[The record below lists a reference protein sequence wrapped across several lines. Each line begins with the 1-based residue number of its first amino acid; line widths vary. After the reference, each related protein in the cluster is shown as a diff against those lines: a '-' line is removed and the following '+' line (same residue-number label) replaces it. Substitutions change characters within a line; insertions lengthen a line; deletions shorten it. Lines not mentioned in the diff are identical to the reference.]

1 MSRLRHVSR
10 LMIACSLMTVAGCQP
25 KEKAEQQSTHPNV
38 TISQERPLTI
48 QGNASGVVSYAPA
61 VKAGVA
67 AVGGAAWVS
76 SLLPL
81 LADAVT
87 GVVAG
92 GLVLLA
98 LTGVQRVRA
107 IFK

>member
-61 VKAGVA
+61 VKAA
-67 AVGGAAWVS
+67 APAVVNIFTTETIKHNNHPLMNPS
-76 SLLPL
+76 SLR
-81 LADAVT
+81 DDYYV
-87 GVVAG
+87 
-92 GLVLLA
+92 
-98 LTGVQRVRA
+98 
-107 IFK
+107 

>member
-48 QGNASGVVSYAPA
+48 QGNAS
-61 VKAGVA
+61 
-67 AVGGAAWVS
+67 
-76 SLLPL
+76 
-81 LADAVT
+81 
-87 GVVAG
+87 
-92 GLVLLA
+92 
-98 LTGVQRVRA
+98 
-107 IFK
+107 